1 MRNSFIAKFSFF
13 FVFFKDQN
21 EKITT
26 FRNFSQSRFDFESGT
41 TISQHNLI
49 FGPILQPCYCMLF
62 GLFLLTD
69 YWQLWNG
76 APFYYAGRNSI
87 LIYLLHSLV
96 GGRIPLD
103 WEPVVSKLLR
113 LVRETLISKKNCLV
127 HVPQRRNVDAMHVNL
142 YLALLFL
149 LVPRT

>member
-1 MRNSFIAKFSFF
+1 MKNTFIAELRFLSDFQ
-13 FVFFKDQN
+13 VQI
-21 EKITT
+21 EKIEI
-26 FRNFSQSRFDFESGT
+26 FDNFSQSHLESGI
-41 TISQHNLI
+41 TISQ
-49 FGPILQPCYCMLF
+49 FDFRPILQPCYCMLF

-103 WEPVVSKLLR
+103 WEPVVSKRSDSRKPGPGNSDFLR
-113 LVRETLISKKNCLV
+113 KIV
-127 HVPQRRNVDAMHVNL
+127 
-142 YLALLFL
+142 
-149 LVPRT
+149 